1 MFDRMVVVACMRL
14 KQGESC
20 NLLGLSQEMSSGCV
34 GHQPSR
40 ADAPKVIRTVGLQF
54 THLLGDASCDFFHP
68 IRGRHLAA
76 LNKSWINTYQRLVRT
91 KASCQSAE
99 DGPGT
104 EAKAEEGWP
113 GARRLNW
120 S

>member
-1 MFDRMVVVACMRL
+1 MKLHPLGSPTAPESIGMFDGMVVVTCMRF

-40 ADAPKVIRTVGLQF
+40 ADAPKVIRTFGLQF

-68 IRGRHLAA
+68 IRGRHLAP
-76 LNKSWINTYQRLVRT
+76 LNKSWINTNQRLVRT
-91 KASCQSAE
+91 KASC
-99 DGPGT
+99 
-104 EAKAEEGWP
+104 
-113 GARRLNW
+113 
-120 S
+120 